1 MNQDLL
7 LLSAKALND
16 DEAGG
21 HGNRWGV
28 FDGDVPSLMG
38 RWLGVAVNDAEA
50 SSFGMNDPVALGQLV
65 AQGEPSAFAL
75 LHTGQARGQGQAGLM
90 ALIHQDP
97 GGPDHEP
104 RNALWSAFPFFG
116 DGRQVLAEVEEIG
129 VFPNRIEARLRL
141 GLSSGAVVFAFDT
154 GFVPSGAVYRAGES
168 YRFVLSALAYDM
180 EPAQSLDHVIDDE
193 AEIRRFHAR
202 NAWAEVHGSWTKED
216 EAASLAAWQ
225 PQSPEDLEPIHIN
238 MGQMAILL
246 PSSTG
251 PADDAQYVGEVVQ
264 VTPRAVRVLDVDF
277 WRVDTVVIR
286 ADEDVVIPIYV
297 AEHAFDGAWR
307 PEVGQYVTGSL
318 WLQAYAQGRAETE
331 GGEMK

>member
-7 LLSAKALND
+7 LSSAKALND

-28 FDGDVPSLMG
+28 FDGDVPALMG
-38 RWLGVAVNDAEA
+38 KWLGVAVNDAVA
-50 SSFGMNDPVALGQLV
+50 SSFGMGDQAALALLR
-65 AQGEPSAFAL
+65 AQGEPAAFAL
-75 LHTGQARGQGQAGLM
+75 LHTGQARGAGQAGLM
-90 ALIHQDP
+90 ALIYQDP
-97 GGPDHEP
+97 GGPDREP
-104 RNALWSAFPFFG
+104 RNALFSAFPFFG
-116 DGRQVLAEVEEIG
+116 DGTEVLAEVVQIG
-129 VFPNRIEARLRL
+129 VFPNSLEARLRL
-141 GLSSGAVVFAFDT
+141 GLSSGAVVFPFDT
-154 GFVPSGAVYRAGES
+154 GFVQSRAVYRAGEC

-202 NAWAEVHGSWTKED
+202 NAWAELHGGWTTED

-264 VTPRAVRVLDVDF
+264 VTPRAVRVLDVEF
-277 WRVDTVVIR
+277 WRVDTVLIR

-297 AEHAFDGAWR
+297 AEHAFEGDWR

-318 WLQAYAQGRAETE
+318 WLQAYALGRAESE
-331 GGEMK
+331 AGGVK

>member
-7 LLSAKALND
+7 LLSSPELTD
-16 DEAGG
+16 DDAGG
-21 HGNRWGV
+21 HGIRWGV
-28 FDGDVPSLMG
+28 FDDDVPALMG

-50 SSFGMNDPVALGQLV
+50 SSFGMGDQDALAQRV

-75 LHTGQARGQGQAGLM
+75 LHTGQARGEGQAGLM

-141 GLSSGAVVFAFDT
+141 GLSSGATVFAFDT
-154 GFVPSGAVYRAGES
+154 GFVQSRAVYRAGER

-180 EPAQSLDHVIDDE
+180 GPAQSLDHVIDDE
-193 AEIRRFHAR
+193 DEIRRFHAR
-202 NAWAEVHGSWTKED
+202 NAWAEVHGGWTPED

-251 PADDAQYVGEVVQ
+251 PADDAQFVGEVVQ

-277 WRVDTVVIR
+277 WRVDMVVIR

-297 AEHAFDGAWR
+297 AENLFENDWR

-318 WLQAYAQGRAETE
+318 WLQAYALGLEKSPT
-331 GGEMK
+331 